1 MMAQA
6 RIRVS
11 SYREI
16 GKEKKTPISAVA
28 SFFQLRKR
36 AEILYNQGKSRRHKP
51 SRFGSQRKGPA
62 DKEMLPQEFVFSADF
77 ASLKIFI
84 AISLS
89 MMQTASKQASTL
101 PYPLP
106 GRSCLD
112 VKDLPTSS

>member
-1 MMAQA
+1 L
-6 RIRVS
+6 
-11 SYREI
+11 
-16 GKEKKTPISAVA
+16 GKKKKRPFLQLLL
-28 SFFQLRKR
+28 FFNSGNELRYCTTKENPEDTNHPGLEVKGR
-36 AEILYNQGKSRRHKP
+36 
-51 SRFGSQRKGPA
+51 GSA

-89 MMQTASKQASTL
+89 MMRTASKQASTL
-101 PYPLP
+101 PYYLP